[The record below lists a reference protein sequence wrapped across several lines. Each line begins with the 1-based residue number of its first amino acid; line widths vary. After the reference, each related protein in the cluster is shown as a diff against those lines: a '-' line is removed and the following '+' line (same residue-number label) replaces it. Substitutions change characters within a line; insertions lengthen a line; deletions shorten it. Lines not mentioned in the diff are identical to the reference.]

1 MFKLYK
7 EKRKRAKMEKILLQL
22 KKCYISFR
30 VELIKLNILL
40 SQTRLTIHDLEDFKS
55 DKDNIQKM
63 LVDFGNYLSSAE
75 RNNNLV
81 HEENKGRVTDADIC
95 NFQSGYK
102 CSCPKCLFKNIGI
115 DVEIDN
121 RGNICLTP
129 AQMMEIINRLTD
141 RKERDGAELIRLER
155 LDQIKMGRDAKYDN
169 QYNTFKL
176 VNVAFSILYSDDEMY
191 NETGWPKEW
200 FDKTIQKD
208 YKSKLSIA
216 GALIAAE
223 IDRFLLYSHNQ

>member
-129 AQMMEIINRLTD
+129 AQMMEIINRLTAQ
-141 RKERDGAELIRLER
+141 KECDGVELIRLER
-155 LDQIKMGRDAKYDN
+155 LDQIKMGRDAKHDN
-169 QYNTFKL
+169 ENNQSAKL
-176 VNVAFSILYSDDEMY
+176 INVAFSILFKDHKMY
-191 NETGWPKEW
+191 DVAGWDRAW
-200 FDKTIQKD
+200 FDKTVQKD
-208 YKSKLSIA
+208 AVSRLSIA
-216 GALIAAE
+216 GALLAAE
-223 IDRFLLYSHNQ
+223 IDRI